1 MLPDMPCGDN
11 WVENAMIRVEIRPN
25 GQLDIIDK
33 RTGKQY
39 RGLHEFV
46 DDAEVGDGWMHET
59 PRNNQTVSGY
69 GSQAT
74 VSRMACGFA
83 AVTFLVEKTIQ
94 IPASIEAGSF
104 TRGQTKT
111 PLALSYTVTVKKD
124 SPVIE
129 IELEVINHAKDHR
142 LRLML
147 PAGIAGE
154 EYFAGQAF
162 CCVQRKTGVTPGSSA
177 WWEPECHEKNMDGI
191 FGKRDAD
198 SEGLAFVSAEG
209 LHECAAYDDP
219 ENTLAVTLFRSF
231 GNVYLNERSEQAQL
245 QGKLRFHYAI
255 VPLNAETDHPALL
268 HIRHGLAGMDMACS
282 RRLDPD
288 ETIQTG
294 HSYFSVDNA
303 NVQLSIFKCAQDG
316 NGYILRL
323 YNASEQPAAAT
334 LSVRFP
340 CKECFLTNLNEENKE
355 ELAVTDGCVPL
366 TFGPWEIRTLRMR

>member
-1 MLPDMPCGDN
+1 
-11 WVENAMIRVEIRPN
+11 
-25 GQLDIIDK
+25 
-33 RTGKQY
+33 
-39 RGLHEFV
+39 
-46 DDAEVGDGWMHET
+46 
-59 PRNNQTVSGY
+59 
-69 GSQAT
+69 
-74 VSRMACGFA
+74 
-83 AVTFLVEKTIQ
+83 
-94 IPASIEAGSF
+94 
-104 TRGQTKT
+104 
-111 PLALSYTVTVKKD
+111 
-124 SPVIE
+124 
-129 IELEVINHAKDHR
+129 
-142 LRLML
+142 
-147 PAGIAGE
+147 
-154 EYFAGQAF
+154 
-162 CCVQRKTGVTPGSSA
+162 
-177 WWEPECHEKNMDGI
+177 MDGI